1 VVSRPCHVWGAA
13 AGDAPRALL
22 DHVVVPIAS
31 DGDAT
36 ATCAALGPYLDEIE
50 RITAVHVIEK
60 GDGSVDKAPME
71 TRRSDGAEFLA
82 IVDARIAGDVA
93 LDTRIEFGT
102 DVVETLFE
110 AAIEVGATSIGVR
123 HRGGSRIVQIL
134 AGDTGRKLVTDP
146 KVPVV
151 SLPTPR
157 EG

>member
-1 VVSRPCHVWGAA
+1 
-13 AGDAPRALL
+13 
-22 DHVVVPIAS
+22 
-31 DGDAT
+31 
-36 ATCAALGPYLDEIE
+36 
-50 RITAVHVIEK
+50 
-60 GDGSVDKAPME
+60 ME